1 MAGGLPHRMRFKA
14 FSARYRLLVTPSRL
28 LLPNRKVATTTG
40 EEERLPADCRLILAA
55 FERRRLALALDAGA
69 FANSAASVS
78 AVLGKKHIFLSE
90 SARQQLEL
98 VRTERRMTAAATI
111 QTAWR
116 AWRERRNQPQQ
127 WPQKFQQQQN
137 HHLHFNS
144 LTKKYPVSPNGL
156 AAASPAN
163 VFNVHR
169 PARPQ
174 PITGTPPPP
183 QHQIHSHIYHQLQQS
198 QLSAEAPPP
207 PPPSSLQFSPPS
219 EVLKSSVAV
228 APLSTSNSAA
238 VELCDFNM
246 VRETCALFGID
257 LHTPPPLPPA
267 RPYSILT
274 SSTGTFKCHFP
285 QLRTMRADYA
295 DPSSKRLLL
304 AKNQQVVVLGNAAGE
319 RRGLLVVQHPQ
330 TSSSAKPY
338 QNAVI
343 EVPHQFFDSSV
354 MQLPPPTSSTLPSGK
369 LGTLC
374 I

>member
-14 FSARYRLLVTPSRL
+14 FSARYRLLV
-28 LLPNRKVATTTG
+28 VATTG

-98 VRTERRMTAAATI
+98 VRTERRMTAAAII

-127 WPQKFQQQQN
+127 WSQKFAHQQQQQN

-144 LTKKYPVSPNGL
+144 LTKKYPGSPNGL
-156 AAASPAN
+156 AAPSPAN

-219 EVLKSSVAV
+219 EALKSSVV
-228 APLSTSNSAA
+228 PPLTSNSAA

-274 SSTGTFKCHFP
+274 SATGTFKCHFP
-285 QLRTMRADYA
+285 QLRTMRADYV

-304 AKNQQVVVLGNAAGE
+304 AKNQQVVVLGNAAGG

-330 TSSSAKPY
+330 TSSSAK
-338 QNAVI
+338 AVP
-343 EVPHQFFDSSV
+343 ERLAATTAAYFFY
-354 MQLPPPTSSTLPSGK
+354 TAK
-369 LGTLC
+369 W
-374 I
+374 